1 MKVIHILHSLK
12 FSGAEIMYVDAAP
25 FFQEKGCEL
34 SVMATAT
41 ELGEYAPYFERVG
54 YQVLHQPM
62 PPLKNYL
69 QRIKY
74 YNAIIKLLKKEQFDV
89 VHIHSSAARWGFAL
103 CACFTNI
110 KSVYTFHA
118 VFPTRV
124 LTYPY
129 HCLIR
134 WSSKKI
140 FKCQFQTISDTVYDH
155 ELKLYHNKTTKVYNW
170 YGHTRFFPA
179 AEGEKATVKKEL
191 GISEKT
197 LVLISVGGCN
207 DNKRHTDIIKALGLI
222 FEKIPDCLYLHLGK
236 GCTEADEIQLAKD
249 LGVNDKVRFCGNQEE
264 VRKYLIASDIYL
276 MTSCFEG
283 ISITTIEAM
292 ACKIQAVLYD
302 VPGLRDF
309 NKSTINSVLIPEDY
323 KVLAEKI
330 IYLNENPD
338 EGSLLA
344 ASAKK
349 FVNLNFNLETNVKK
363 IIKLYSKNQDFI

>member
-1 MKVIHILHSLK
+1 MKIIHILHSLK

-34 SVMATAT
+34 TVMATAT
-41 ELGEYAPYFERVG
+41 ELGQYAPFFERAG
-54 YQVLHQPM
+54 YKVMHHPM
-62 PPLKNYL
+62 PPLKRYI
-69 QRIKY
+69 QRIRY
-74 YNAIIKLLKKEQFDV
+74 YNVIIKLLKKEQFDV
-89 VHIHSSAARWGFAL
+89 VHIHSSAARWGFAF
-103 CACFTNI
+103 CAWLANI

-134 WSSKKI
+134 WSAKII
-140 FKCQFQTISDTVYDH
+140 FKCRFQAISDSVYDH

-179 AEGEKATVKKEL
+179 AEGEKFAVRKEL

-207 DNKRHTDIIKALGLI
+207 DNKRHTDIIKALSLI
-222 FEKIPDCLYLHLGK
+222 LEKIPDCLYLHLGK

-292 ACKIQAVLYD
+292 ACKTPAILYD

-309 NKSTINSVLIPEDY
+309 NKSGKNSVLIAEDY
-323 KVLAEKI
+323 R
-330 IYLNENPD
+330 
-338 EGSLLA
+338 LLA
-344 ASAKK
+344 DTVVELIADKKEMTEMSKSAQDL
-349 FVNLNFNLETNVKK
+349 VNQLFNIQNNAEE
-363 IIKLYSKNQDFI
+363 IYELYL